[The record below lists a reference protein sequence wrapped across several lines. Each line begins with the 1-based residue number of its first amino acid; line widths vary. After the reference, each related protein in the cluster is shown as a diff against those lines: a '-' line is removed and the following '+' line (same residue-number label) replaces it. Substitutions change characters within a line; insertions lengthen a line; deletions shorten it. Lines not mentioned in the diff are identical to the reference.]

1 MLVVLVVAANQN
13 VHHELRISLN
23 TAIQIDQTKHT
34 QQGGP
39 LLVISSAINGR
50 KYLVNCGEFTLLFGA
65 PCPSIYNDP

>member
-1 MLVVLVVAANQN
+1 MAANQN

-23 TAIQIDQTKHT
+23 TAIQINQTKHT

-39 LLVISSAINGR
+39 LLVVSRAINGR
-50 KYLVNCGEFTLLFGA
+50 KYLGNCGEFTLLFGA